1 MRHPIARRSGFT
13 LIELLVVIA
22 VISLLSAITFGLFR
36 AANSSRNKSKSRGD
50 IQAIAMACQSFRKVY
65 GDFPCRSAIGAD
77 DDRFRRDLLDQLIG
91 RRVLRIVTPGTLPTL
106 LNFDDSSLPGDPTK
120 RQMRSFLTFQEIST
134 NDDTKIGDPND
145 WRGGSTAACREF
157 VDAWGNPYDYRYRV
171 LTVAKFPEWKSPNFL
186 FVCASAN
193 YVEAPT
199 EGDILSLGEYWDPA
213 ASGGTT
219 MLRSGIVPGTYF
231 DESGSNAGPFRA
243 DNLVNWSN

>member
-91 RRVLRIVTPGTLPTL
+91 RRVLRIVTPGSLPTL
-106 LNFDDSSLPGDPTK
+106 TDIPVGGT
-120 RQMRSFLTFQEIST
+120 MRSFLTFQEIST

-171 LTVAKFPEWKSPNFL
+171 LTVAKYPEWKSPNFL

-231 DESGSNAGPFRA
+231 DESGSTAGPFRA